1 MKEVLLERITPEKSS
16 LVEYMIFDAQA
27 KQLEVKYKRGKHKGK
42 ARKYRNFSKEEF
54 EYITDAESIGKRLLS
69 VLKKREMDSEQA
81 SIWGKI
87 KRIFTEY

>member
-1 MKEVLLERITPEKSS
+1 MKEVLLERVTPEKST
-16 LVEYMIFDAQA
+16 LVEYMVFDAQS

-69 VLKKREMDSEQA
+69 VLKKREIDKEQA